1 MSKQFGNKKAF
12 TIIELML
19 AMSFLAT
26 MLLGIASLVIR
37 ITNIYQKGL
46 SMRAINTTGR
56 EMISDLGRTIG
67 SSATTLKINPM
78 PDANGNISVSA
89 VEEKM
94 KEYYYQETVSD
105 DSAKQ
110 TSGTFCT
117 GRYSYIW
124 NTPESLKTDS
134 SNREVGRIGYRN
146 KANDVVYPRFARI
159 PDTERLACK
168 IDDYIIDADS
178 VENIGRDSVNN
189 GYIIA
194 DSDPYFN
201 ESDVYSIVRKDET
214 NLAVYDFT
222 LTPAIQN
229 EDTGEIFYS
238 GSFIIATLRG
248 GVNIM
253 SNGDFCTGT
262 KEDTSDDSEFS
273 KNDFEYC
280 AVNKFNFSARAT
292 GDSSQKGDRR

>member
-1 MSKQFGNKKAF
+1 MKQKSKKAF

-46 SMRAINTTGR
+46 SMRAINSTGK
-56 EMISDLGRTIG
+56 EIISDLGRSIG
-67 SSATTLKINPM
+67 SSATSLKVNPE
-78 PDANGNISVSA
+78 PASNEVTRSDVDK
-89 VEEKM
+89 KM
-94 KEYYYQETVSD
+94 NEYYYQVLVPGST
-105 DSAKQ
+105 KQ

-124 NTPESLKTDS
+124 NTPESLTDVMGK
-134 SNREVGRIGYRN
+134 EMGKIGYKN
-146 KANDVVYPRFARI
+146 KNNAIIYPRFARI

-168 IDDYIIDADS
+168 IDDYISDPDA
-178 VENIGRDSVNN
+178 VENIKKVSGDRYV
-189 GYIIA
+189 IA
-194 DSDPYFN
+194 HDAPYFD
-201 ESDVYSIVRKDET
+201 ESDVYSIVNKDES

-222 LTPAIQN
+222 VTPAVQN

-238 GSFIIATLRG
+238 GSFILATIRG

-253 SNGDFCTGT
+253 ANGDYCTGT
-262 KEDTSDDSEFS
+262 TGGSGETSDFS